1 MLIYRK
7 ITSDK
12 THMNSVF
19 DSCWMMVPGSCSTWT
34 MCVGGASMA
43 VVVVAAAAGGGGGG
57 GGGGNT
63 FLFNV
68 NPVSG
73 SR

>member
-34 MCVGGASMA
+34 VCVDGASMA
-43 VVVVAAAAGGGGGG
+43 LVDVVVAAGGGS
-57 GGGGNT
+57 T

-68 NPVSG
+68 NSVSG
-73 SR
+73 NR